1 MLTSRENSGCSSG
14 KGSTVTATAVSGAV
28 EACRRRVGTSNSFRY
43 PPTSPGV
50 IVMVDRPSSR
60 MSHIS
65 TTTTTTTTIQ
75 QVQRR
80 RSMDFDQQQQQQYNR
95 APHRVGSNVKTNS
108 KRSSTLSNGSQQQQ
122 HAQTNLVHEI
132 LLQQDLSRAG
142 VLFTLEPHLI
152 LDDFGMTIEILKS
165 MIDTSAYANNLN
177 QQSIV
182 EIVLTKCISAL
193 R

>member
-14 KGSTVTATAVSGAV
+14 KGTATAVSGAV

-60 MSHIS
+60 MSHVS

-80 RSMDFDQQQQQQYNR
+80 RSMDFDQQQQQQQYNR

-108 KRSSTLSNGSQQQQ
+108 KRSSTLSNGSQHQP
-122 HAQTNLVHEI
+122 QTNLVHEI